1 MRGTC
6 PVQETIKVRERI
18 PHIGLIP
25 QDNPSKSLLDQV
37 LLRMLLA
44 RCVDVFVGDLFCVA
58 SFQSEGK
65 PSMLWRRLLL

>member
-25 QDNPSKSLLDQV
+25 QDNPSKLLLDQV
-37 LLRMLLA
+37 LLA
-44 RCVDVFVGDLFCVA
+44 RCVDVLCRFVSKRRKTFNAVEKTCFVA
-58 SFQSEGK
+58 EK
-65 PSMLWRRLLL
+65 